1 MIIKNNI
8 QVTKRELQDEI
19 NELQE
24 LIDNCNVLGLEGV
37 IKTVNGTTEYWY
49 KEAMQNWIE
58 ENENLLLQEE
68 N

>member
-24 LIDNCNVLGLEGV
+24 LIDNCDVLGLEGV

-49 KEAMQNWIE
+49 KEDMQNWIN
-58 ENENLLLQEE
+58 ENEELLQEE
-68 N
+68 C